1 MDSPTD
7 PLNGLVAG
15 ESYGALA
22 LEVSFVDP
30 RTWADD
36 VTPDGDVD
44 RALETWRD
52 SWDLLPAHGA
62 EVREAVYPVMVE
74 SFAPKMSKE
83 ELGSELDLLDEALG
97 RAAGLADVSWP
108 SHVVSGLA
116 LAGSSRDRARAAF
129 SVGDLHLALLHL
141 MRGGD
146 ALRTVG
152 PEAVARS
159 LVAEV
164 QALHRR
170 VSEED
175 PYTQED
181 LERLRRLEV
190 GAGQALAAEDWAL
203 AIRRAY
209 YARGIL
215 LGNE

>member
-1 MDSPTD
+1 MDSPAD

-30 RTWADD
+30 RTWAED

-44 RALETWRD
+44 RALEAWRD
-52 SWDLLPAHGA
+52 SWNLMPEHGA
-62 EVREAVYPVMVE
+62 KVREGIYPTLVE
-74 SFAPKMSKE
+74 AFASE
-83 ELGSELDLLDEALG
+83 ISADELESELGLLDEALR
-97 RAAGLADVSWP
+97 RASAAADVAWP
-108 SHVVSGLA
+108 SHVVAGLT
-116 LAGSSRDRARAAF
+116 LARTSRKQARAAF
-129 SVGDLHLALLHL
+129 AVGDQRLALLHL

-159 LVAEV
+159 LVAEA

-181 LERLRRLEV
+181 LERLGRLER
-190 GAGQALAAEDWAL
+190 GAREALAAEDWAL

-215 LGNE
+215 MGNE

>member
-30 RTWADD
+30 RMWADD

-44 RALETWRD
+44 RALDTWRD
-52 SWDLLPAHGA
+52 SWDLLPVHAA

-74 SFAPKMSKE
+74 AFAPQMSTE
-83 ELGSELDLLDEALG
+83 ELGSELGLLDEALR
-97 RAAGLADVSWP
+97 RASAIADVAWP

-129 SVGDLHLALLHL
+129 AVGDLHLALLHL

-159 LVAEV
+159 LVAEA

-170 VSEED
+170 VSEDD

-181 LERLRRLEV
+181 LERLGRLEV
-190 GAGQALAAEDWAL
+190 GARQALAAEDWAL

>member
-1 MDSPTD
+1 MDSPAD

-22 LEVSFVDP
+22 LEVSFLDP

-36 VTPDGDVD
+36 VTPDGNVD

-52 SWDLLPAHGA
+52 SWDLLPAHAA
-62 EVREAVYPVMVE
+62 EVRETVYPILVE
-74 SFAPKMSKE
+74 AFAPQMSTE
-83 ELGSELDLLDEALG
+83 DLESELDLLDEALR
-97 RAAGLADVSWP
+97 RASAVADVAWP
-108 SHVVSGLA
+108 SHVVAGLA
-116 LAGSSRDRARAAF
+116 LARTSRKQARAAF
-129 SVGDLHLALLHL
+129 AVGDLSRALLHL

-159 LVAEV
+159 LVAEA
-164 QALHRR
+164 QDLHRR

-181 LERLRRLEV
+181 LERLERLEL
-190 GAGQALAAEDWAL
+190 GARQALEAADWAL

-215 LGNE
+215 LGNG